1 MLLSPRSKGLLQKQP
16 LQLFLTTDFTG
27 SSHHK
32 SPLSPKASPYYVNLI
47 KGGDEFPG
55 SFYHSFLIPP
65 FLTLE
70 LMKRILLLFLLAL
83 LPLAL
88 LPVAYSTEFAALTI
102 TPAGA
107 EQVDIATG
115 ITTLPD
121 GGEVVDAERELTL
134 QSDFIR
140 FEEGKFIETEGTE
153 VTGKFGTLTADA
165 LRIDLEQDTITA
177 EGELTLNNQTLSV
190 TADALT
196 LFLEPNVARL
206 AGNVQSAAPEFE
218 TEALL
223 LKLDE
228 PDALLVSPYRFQN
241 GPFTLEQSGQDTL
254 LQLHQEKG
262 EDGTEVYNP
271 STTVSAELLETLE
284 PYLP

>member
-1 MLLSPRSKGLLQKQP
+1 
-16 LQLFLTTDFTG
+16 
-27 SSHHK
+27 
-32 SPLSPKASPYYVNLI
+32 
-47 KGGDEFPG
+47 
-55 SFYHSFLIPP
+55 
-65 FLTLE
+65 
-70 LMKRILLLFLLAL
+70 MKRILLLFLLAL
-83 LPLAL
+83 PSL
-88 LPVAYSTEFAALTI
+88 AYSTEFAALTI

-107 EQVDIATG
+107 ELFDIATG

-121 GGEVVDAERELTL
+121 GGKVVDAERELIL
-134 QSDFIR
+134 QSGFIR
-140 FEEGKFIETEGTE
+140 FEEGKFIETESTE

-165 LRIDLEQDTITA
+165 LRIDLKQNTITA

-190 TADALT
+190 TADVLT

-218 TEALL
+218 TKALL

-228 PDALLVSPYRFQN
+228 PDALLVSPYRFQD
-241 GPFTLEQSGQDTL
+241 GSLTLEQSGQDTL
-254 LQLHQEKG
+254 LQLHQEQG
-262 EDGTEVYNP
+262 ADGAEVYNP